1 MPKRILEE
9 VVKNGGK
16 LESCSFSKTTKSMD
30 AGFRFN
36 DERSREGALDAAC
49 KMRVEIQAELRKKKR
64 PLVRVTVARKGTNTL
79 CVAIAGTTL
88 RDLKS
93 LSEYLKTLES
103 KQ

>member
-16 LESCSFSKTTKSMD
+16 LASCSFSKTTKSMS
-30 AGFRFN
+30 ARFRFN

-49 KMRVEIQAELRKKKR
+49 KMRVEIEAELRKKKR
-64 PLVRVTVARKGTNTL
+64 PLVKVTIAREGTTNL
-79 CVAIAGTTL
+79 YVAIAGTTL

-93 LSEYLKTLES
+93 LSKYLKTLES